1 MILEKTSRFDIK
13 NLRNLANGSNEA
25 GYSAEE
31 VLRLLTGFMDLSPLY
46 RGAMKEVATKLE
58 VLDEEF
64 SMRNEYNP
72 IHHIECRMKTAES
85 IAEKM
90 LRKKVPL
97 SLASLRENIRDI
109 AGLRVICNYTS
120 DIYTLSEM
128 LLAQDDIVLLRKTDY
143 IQRPKPSGYR
153 SLHLVLS
160 VPVFL
165 SRQTERVMVEV
176 QLRTIAMDMWA
187 SLEHSLRYKARD
199 KVADDLTDRLTHCA
213 GLTALLDS
221 EMQSILQDTTARKEQ
236 Q

>member
-1 MILEKTSRFDIK
+1 MILEKTSRFSIK
-13 NLRNLANGSNEA
+13 SLKNIADDSSEA
-25 GYSAEE
+25 GYSAQE
-31 VLRLLTGFMDLSPLY
+31 VLRLITGFMELSPLY

-90 LRKKVPL
+90 LRKQIPI
-97 SLASLRENIRDI
+97 SLDSLRENIRDI

-120 DIYTLSEM
+120 DIYTLCDM
-128 LLAQDDIVLLRKTDY
+128 LLSQDDITLLRRTDY
-143 IQRPKPSGYR
+143 IENPKPSGYR
-153 SLHLVLS
+153 SLHLVVA

-165 SRQTERVMVEV
+165 SKQTERIPVEV

-199 KVADDLTDRLTHCA
+199 EVSADLQNRLQHCA
-213 GLTALLDS
+213 DLASMLDT
-221 EMQSILQDTTARKEQ
+221 EMQSILRDTVK
-236 Q
+236 

>member
-1 MILEKTSRFDIK
+1 MILEKTSRFNVK
-13 NLRNLANGSNEA
+13 NLRNLTAEPGNE
-25 GYSAEE
+25 GYTAEE
-31 VLRLLTGFMDLSPLY
+31 VLRLLTGFLELSPLY

-64 SMRNEYNP
+64 SMLREYNP

-90 LRKKVPL
+90 MRKHIPL
-97 SLASLRENIRDI
+97 SLEGLRQNIRDI

-128 LLAQDDIVLLRKTDY
+128 LLAQNDITLLRKTDY
-143 IQRPKPSGYR
+143 IKQPKESGYR
-153 SLHLVLS
+153 SLHLVVT

-165 SRQTERVMVEV
+165 SNHAETVPVEI

-199 KVADDLTDRLTHCA
+199 EVSEDLQNRLQHCA
-213 GLTALLDS
+213 GLAALLDT
-221 EMQSILQDTTARKEQ
+221 EMQSILRDTEK
-236 Q
+236 

>member
-1 MILEKTSRFDIK
+1 MILEKTSRFNIK
-13 NLRNLANGSNEA
+13 NLRDLT
-25 GYSAEE
+25 AEQNRGDYTAAE
-31 VLRLLTGFMDLSPLY
+31 VLGLIANFLELSPLY

-64 SMRNEYNP
+64 SMLREYNP

-90 LRKKVPL
+90 VRKNIPL
-97 SLASLRENIRDI
+97 SLQSLRENIRDI
-109 AGLRVICNYTS
+109 AGLRVVCNYTS

-128 LLAQDDIVLLRKTDY
+128 LLSQDDITLLRRTDY
-143 IQRPKPSGYR
+143 IENPKPSGYR
-153 SLHLVLS
+153 SLHLVVS

-165 SRQTERVMVEV
+165 SAHTEAVPVEI

-199 KVADDLTDRLTHCA
+199 AVSDDLQARLQHCA
-213 GLTALLDS
+213 GLASLLDS
-221 EMQSILQDTTARKEQ
+221 EMQAILRDTER
-236 Q
+236 

>member
-1 MILEKTSRFDIK
+1 MILEKTSRFNVK
-13 NLRNLANGSNEA
+13 NLRNLAANSRNANGYEA
-25 GYSAEE
+25 RE
-31 VLRLLTGFMDLSPLY
+31 VLELIARYWELSPLY

-64 SMRNEYNP
+64 SMLREYNP

-90 LRKKVPL
+90 MRKNVPL
-97 SLASLRENIRDI
+97 SVESLRENVRDI
-109 AGLRVICNYTS
+109 AGLRVVCNYTS

-128 LLAQDDIVLLRKTDY
+128 LLKQDDICLLRKTDY
-143 IQRPKPSGYR
+143 IQQPKPSGYR
-153 SLHLVLS
+153 SLHLVVS

-165 SRQTERVMVEV
+165 SGHSECVPVEI

-199 KVADDLTDRLTHCA
+199 EVSEDLQQRLQNCA
-213 GLTALLDS
+213 GLASDLDTQ
-221 EMQSILQDTTARKEQ
+221 MQAILRDTEK
-236 Q
+236 